1 MLRSLGSLVILGLMM
16 LLIGCGSPTTSG
28 PGQVLAPE
36 PTATAIP
43 ATVPPAATAVPP
55 TATATTAPI
64 ATAAI
69 PSTTTTAP
77 TATATV
83 APTATATVAQT
94 ATATLPKPTT
104 GTGDAPRTTPTVP
117 AATVG
122 KMVVDS
128 DNRCQVAL
136 PAGMTE
142 DAPGTGE
149 FTVENDGGF
158 ALLQSIEGAEF
169 DTTVSLFITA
179 FTPIFANYQ
188 ETNRQ
193 KTADSEQVDFTGEL
207 INPVRGTM
215 YFKRYGTVLCNIILM
230 VYTSSAYPYEQALGT
245 MIGSVQLVKP

>member
-1 MLRSLGSLVILGLMM
+1 MLRYVSSFVILGLML
-16 LLIGCGSPTTSG
+16 LLIGCGSPGTSG
-28 PGQVLAPE
+28 PGQSLGTD

-43 ATVPPAATAVPP
+43 ATVPPTATALPP
-55 TATATTAPI
+55 TATATTAPT
-64 ATAAI
+64 ATATVPPTA
-69 PSTTTTAP
+69 TTAP

-83 APTATATVAQT
+83 APTATATVAPT
-94 ATATLPKPTT
+94 ATATKPAPTK

-117 AATVG
+117 AATSG
-122 KMVVDS
+122 KMVTES
-128 DNRCQVAL
+128 ENRCQMAL

-169 DTTVSLFITA
+169 DTTVSLFITS
-179 FTPIFANYQ
+179 FTPIFTNYQ

-193 KTADSEQVDFTGEL
+193 KTANAEQVDFTGEL

-215 YFKRYGTVLCNIILM
+215 YFKQYGTVICNIILM
-230 VYTSSAYPYEQALGT
+230 VYTSSSYPYDQALGT